1 MPSFSISNFTI
12 LPRPLRVSAE
22 FLLLS
27 TGPLLYLIS
36 LHPHVAMLQYEASDK
51 YVYISSLKG
60 DAAQIEPRPPL
71 VIMAFTN

>member
-1 MPSFSISNFTI
+1 MISHINFQFFNKSSLTCRQYNMMC
-12 LPRPLRVSAE
+12 LK
-22 FLLLS
+22 
-27 TGPLLYLIS
+27 S